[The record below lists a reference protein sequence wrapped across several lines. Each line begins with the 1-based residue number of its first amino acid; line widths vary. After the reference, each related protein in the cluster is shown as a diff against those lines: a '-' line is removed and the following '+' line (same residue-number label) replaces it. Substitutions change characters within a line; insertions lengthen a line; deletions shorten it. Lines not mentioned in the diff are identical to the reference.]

1 MDQEWRLWQVAC
13 VLTSNGRHEMV
24 HLHWPHWTLKI
35 VSDVQHQGDLQM
47 IGFVFAV
54 MMMIAAFLFAI
65 FILILEVVLHF
76 R

>member
-1 MDQEWRLWQVAC
+1 
-13 VLTSNGRHEMV
+13 MV
-24 HLHWPHWTLKI
+24 HLHWPHWTSQI

>member
-1 MDQEWRLWQVAC
+1 MTALADCLRTYEY
-13 VLTSNGRHEMV
+13 GRREMV
-24 HLHWPHWTLKI
+24 HLHWPHWTLQI
-35 VSDVQHQGDLQM
+35 ISDVQHQGDLQM